1 MSKIIG
7 QKNISMNLKNYILI
21 AACAYTTVAISQ
33 PLTNKK
39 DGKYKFTVVK
49 NLENTEVQNQAKSG
63 TCWTFSG
70 LSFFESE
77 LLRMGK
83 PKVNLSEMFIVRNSY
98 PDKADKYVR
107 MHGTINFSSGGEF
120 HDVAYVLEHYGIV
133 PQEVYTGMVN
143 GEKELYHGEM
153 DGMLKA
159 SLDVIIKEK
168 KITTGWP
175 KAVNGILEAYLG
187 KVPENFQYQGKQYTP
202 KSFAQSLG
210 LDMNNYV
217 AITSFTHHPFYTKF
231 ALEVPDNWAW
241 KDVYNVP
248 LNDMMEIIDNA
259 IMNGYSIA
267 WAADV
272 SEKGFSFKNGVAIV
286 PDTDW
291 DDVKKEDVDSIILNP
306 GKQKEITQEMRQ
318 ESFDNYETG
327 DDHGMHIVGIVKD
340 QNGTKYYVVKN
351 SWGIKNNECDGY
363 FYASE
368 AYVKYKT
375 SNFMIH
381 KDGIKKDIAKK
392 LGL

>member
-1 MSKIIG
+1 
-7 QKNISMNLKNYILI
+7 MNFKNYILI
-21 AACAYTTVAISQ
+21 AACACTTVAISQ
-33 PLTNKK
+33 PITNKK
-39 DGKYKFTVVK
+39 DGKYTFTVVK
-49 NLENTEVQNQAKSG
+49 NLETTEVQDQAKSS

-98 PDKADKYVR
+98 PDKAAKYVR
-107 MHGTINFSSGGEF
+107 MHGLINLSPGGEF
-120 HDVAYVLEHYGIV
+120 HDVAYVLKNYGIV
-133 PQEVYTGMVN
+133 PQKVYSGLVN
-143 GEKELYHGEM
+143 GEKELNQNEM

-159 SLDVIIKEK
+159 ALDVVVKEN
-168 KITTGWP
+168 KITSGWA
-175 KAVNGILEAYLG
+175 KAVNGILEAYIG
-187 KVPENFQYQGKQYTP
+187 KSPENFEFEGKQYTP

-210 LDMNNYV
+210 LDMDNYV

-231 ALEVPDNWAW
+231 AIEVQDNWAW

-248 LNDMMEIIDNA
+248 LNEMMDIIDNA

-267 WAADV
+267 WASDV
-272 SEKGFSFKNGVAIV
+272 SEKGFSFKNGVAII
-286 PDTDW
+286 PDLDW
-291 DDVKKEDVDSIILNP
+291 DDVKKENVDSIILNP
-306 GKQKEITQEMRQ
+306 AKQKEITQTMRQ
-318 ESFDNYETG
+318 EAFDNYETG

-340 QNGTKYYVVKN
+340 QNGTKYYIVKN
-351 SWGIKNNECDGY
+351 SWGVKNNDCDGY

-375 SNFMIH
+375 TNFMIH
-381 KDGIKKDIAKK
+381 KEGIKKDIAKK